1 MDTCGIEGSTFAS
14 VSKERDVN
22 SGPGGWHNS
31 TEVLRTT
38 ERQQQHQQ
46 TPKQETEEAT
56 ETAGKE
62 GRRTF

>member
-1 MDTCGIEGSTFAS
+1 MDTCGIEGSTFIS

-31 TEVLRTT
+31 TEVLRMTA
-38 ERQQQHQQ
+38 RQQQQQ
-46 TPKQETEEAT
+46 KTPKQETEEAT

-62 GRRTF
+62 GGRTF

>member
-1 MDTCGIEGSTFAS
+1 MDTCGIEGSTFTS

-31 TEVLRTT
+31 TEVLRMT
-38 ERQQQHQQ
+38 ERQQQQ
-46 TPKQETEEAT
+46 TPKQETEEAA

-62 GRRTF
+62 VRRTF